1 MNQYYY
7 YYHWIAIYV
16 DENGHYGE
24 HFDSLG
30 RVPTHTFERNMNT
43 VANRFITVNNYRVLL
58 VDFVDTGHYCACFCF
73 FFSRGIDMRRF
84 QLYFTRDTGLN
95 DAIVHEL
102 MCNV

>member
-1 MNQYYY
+1 MNQYYYY

-24 HFDSLG
+24 YFDSLG

-73 FFSRGIDMRRF
+73 FSVEVSICVAFSDI
-84 QLYFTRDTGLN
+84 LL
-95 DAIVHEL
+95 AILDL
-102 MCNV
+102 MMQSCMN